1 MPLVFWKERTE
12 EMEIDI
18 IGLLNAFSYAL
29 DCVEAELVHVT
40 TRHGKRVAYI
50 SVCMAENMGITG
62 DELTDLAACAL
73 LHDNALLQYI
83 QEEFR
88 KGAEEQTDKSM
99 TPKQVAMHCVYG
111 EKNLK
116 NYPFHTDVTNVILYH
131 HENADGSGPFRK
143 TWEETPLFAR
153 MIHLA
158 DKVDTFC
165 KTDTLTEEIW
175 EKTKNYILKY
185 RGRKFDEEC
194 TEYFLQSFGKERF
207 FRLAS
212 EELEEYLW
220 KDVPHRKEY
229 YSYEA
234 LRKLADLFAGIIDY
248 KSEFTGR
255 HSLGVAA
262 KAAEITEYMGYDR
275 ETVEKMYFAGALHDI
290 GKIIVGNDILEK
302 PARLTE
308 EEFAHMK
315 DHAAC
320 TYMLLSGIEG
330 MEEIRDW
337 AAFHHEKLDGSGY
350 PFGKTA
356 EELSE
361 PERIMACADIYQAL
375 VEDRPYKKGMDH
387 EKACSIMNDM
397 AERNWIDPNIVHCI
411 QKMYQK

>member
-88 KGAEEQTDKSM
+88 KGSEEQKDKSM

-165 KTDTLTEEIW
+165 KTDALTE
-175 EKTKNYILKY
+175 
-185 RGRKFDEEC
+185 
-194 TEYFLQSFGKERF
+194 
-207 FRLAS
+207 
-212 EELEEYLW
+212 
-220 KDVPHRKEY
+220 
-229 YSYEA
+229 
-234 LRKLADLFAGIIDY
+234 
-248 KSEFTGR
+248 
-255 HSLGVAA
+255 
-262 KAAEITEYMGYDR
+262 
-275 ETVEKMYFAGALHDI
+275 
-290 GKIIVGNDILEK
+290 
-302 PARLTE
+302 
-308 EEFAHMK
+308 
-315 DHAAC
+315 
-320 TYMLLSGIEG
+320 
-330 MEEIRDW
+330 
-337 AAFHHEKLDGSGY
+337 
-350 PFGKTA
+350 
-356 EELSE
+356 
-361 PERIMACADIYQAL
+361 
-375 VEDRPYKKGMDH
+375 
-387 EKACSIMNDM
+387 
-397 AERNWIDPNIVHCI
+397 
-411 QKMYQK
+411 